1 MVFNIGTAIPQDFY
15 YLRDYVEQSCDEQG
29 CFFFEEYMRL
39 KSTIMDDMAVKR
51 ALFRISHEIIERG
64 KGVDNTVLIGIVTR
78 GVPMARMLQ
87 DNIHRLEG
95 KLIPIGELDITM
107 YRDDL
112 SRESVGDMARIN
124 ATSID
129 FDITGKDVVLVDDV
143 LYTGRTVRAAID
155 AIMQLGR
162 PKTIQ
167 LAIMVDRG
175 HRELPIRADY
185 VGKNLP
191 TSHDELVAVRFE
203 DTDGEISVQL
213 YDIK

>member
-1 MVFNIGTAIPQDFY
+1 MSKVA
-15 YLRDYVEQSCDEQG
+15 
-29 CFFFEEYMRL
+29 FFEEYMRL

>member
-1 MVFNIGTAIPQDFY
+1 MSKIA
-15 YLRDYVEQSCDEQG
+15 
-29 CFFFEEYMRL
+29 FFEEYMRL
-39 KSTIMDDMAVKR
+39 KSIIMDDMAVKR

-78 GVPMARMLQ
+78 GVPMARMLR

>member
-1 MVFNIGTAIPQDFY
+1 MSKIA
-15 YLRDYVEQSCDEQG
+15 
-29 CFFFEEYMRL
+29 FFEGYMRL
-39 KSTIMDDMAVKR
+39 KSIIMDDMAVKR

-129 FDITGKDVVLVDDV
+129 FDITGKDVVLVEDV

>member
-1 MVFNIGTAIPQDFY
+1 
-15 YLRDYVEQSCDEQG
+15 
-29 CFFFEEYMRL
+29 MRL

-78 GVPMARMLQ
+78 GVPMARMLR